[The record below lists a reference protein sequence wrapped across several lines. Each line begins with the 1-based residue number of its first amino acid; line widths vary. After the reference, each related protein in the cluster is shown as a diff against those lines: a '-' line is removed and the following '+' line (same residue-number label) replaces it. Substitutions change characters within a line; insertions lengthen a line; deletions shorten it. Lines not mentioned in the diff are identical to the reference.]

1 MKQTEHRNNVVRHST
16 DPLGANCSVC
26 LLQDF
31 SLLISELPPHL
42 RAETKKFV
50 RFTEMILGR
59 LNSIGS
65 GVCSRYLQ
73 ELRVCP
79 ENYDQMAGYH
89 IEILARKIGK
99 EVDTL
104 YKSLQVSTI
113 EHIGIWYEK
122 WSRENNGEEYQ
133 ETESTC

>member
-1 MKQTEHRNNVVRHST
+1 MKQTEHQINVVRHST
-16 DPLGANCSVC
+16 DPLDTNFSAC

-31 SLLISELPPHL
+31 SLSISELPPHL

-50 RFTEMILGR
+50 GFTEMILGR
-59 LNSIGS
+59 LNSIVT
-65 GVCSRYLQ
+65 GVCSRYIQ

-122 WSRENNGEEYQ
+122 WSSGNNGGKYQ
-133 ETESTC
+133 ETKSAC